1 MATNQA
7 QNGIAAPIEALFAAY
22 LCSGLSSRCQSKL
35 AEGFLQLDGTLSMR
49 AAKLWKPFCE
59 NLLCAGALGAEKATH
74 VQHEKQDARWMAGHA
89 VCVYIDFA
97 HVWRGRHNSGMK
109 LLRRLSAASA

>member
-74 VQHEKQDARWMAGHA
+74 VQHERDRTPAGWQ
-89 VCVYIDFA
+89 V
-97 HVWRGRHNSGMK
+97 MQ
-109 LLRRLSAASA
+109 SACISTLHTCGEGATTRA

>member
-7 QNGIAAPIEALFAAY
+7 QNGIAAPTETLFAAY

-35 AEGFLQLDGTLSMR
+35 AEGFLQLDGALSMR
-49 AAKLWKPFCE
+49 AAKLWKPFRE

-74 VQHEKQDARWMAGHA
+74 MHNETDRTPSGWQVMQSACISTLHTCGAGSTTRA
-89 VCVYIDFA
+89 
-97 HVWRGRHNSGMK
+97 
-109 LLRRLSAASA
+109 